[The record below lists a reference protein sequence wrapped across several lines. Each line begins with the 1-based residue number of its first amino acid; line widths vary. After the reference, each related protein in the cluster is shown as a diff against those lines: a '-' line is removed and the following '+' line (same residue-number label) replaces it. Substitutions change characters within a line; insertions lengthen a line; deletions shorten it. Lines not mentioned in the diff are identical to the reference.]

1 MKKRIIEAAVSVL
14 AVWMILA
21 GCNAAEK
28 DKETSRIQTE
38 TEGTDTVYA
47 SEETAAETD
56 METGYAGAEDA
67 ADSETASNEAENEIL
82 PEEAYRYA
90 YYDFLKEYAE
100 AGVNSGNLSEKSG
113 EVKFALA
120 YIDDDE
126 IPELL
131 LVGGYFKAIAVE
143 VYAYADD
150 AVIKLFSFNS
160 DNGSIGYV
168 ENQGYIF
175 SGRFNYTGGVERF
188 YDFYDVENGEISLIS
203 TLHVSLPDEE
213 ETWLYEA
220 DEVSI
225 DEDIFHERFKELRDE
240 REYTWINGTD
250 GTSIGDT
257 ELAQLRTGELQGL
270 FLTQEELFKKRILG
284 NCEEDESAIVWM
296 DYDDYD
302 GDGNHEMF
310 ALCGKCS
317 ESYGQKYYSGTL
329 WYVDADDCMPLRRET
344 YRMMDGKMELAPDA
358 KYLFFYMDYNFTANI
373 TEIWTVVDGRPTE
386 DRFSQMG
393 QVVYRGG
400 SDFEIWMD
408 AYDGCYWL
416 EDDLWTE
423 HTYKPYFYYYD
434 EETAGLEKYAGEI
447 ISKEAFVQLSG
458 IDLIAEI
465 EAEGYETGDIIR
477 WENDIITIN
486 YAVPPQDKPGESSTI
501 SYNNIIWDNAA
512 KDYWLKEGITLWKD
526 AGVGGSF
533 SLSVGI
539 GDGWEL
545 SREMTDEE
553 LCKLARQYYEK
564 YHDGFSPEIVE
575 VVSWEYG
582 KAVIRLYDN
591 MEDHTAT
598 YDWYTVDRKTG
609 IGENLLSEEVNLLE

>member
-1 MKKRIIEAAVSVL
+1 MKKRIIEAALPVL

-21 GCNAAEK
+21 GCN
-28 DKETSRIQTE
+28 TTE
-38 TEGTDTVYA
+38 
-47 SEETAAETD
+47 
-56 METGYAGAEDA
+56 AEDTM
-67 ADSETASNEAENEIL
+67 DSETVLNETENEIL

-100 AGVNSGNLSEKSG
+100 AGENSGNLSEKSG

-131 LVGGYFKAIAVE
+131 LVGGYFNAIAVD

-168 ENQGYIF
+168 EKQGYIF

-188 YDFYDVENGEISLIS
+188 YDFYDVENGEVSLFS
-203 TLHVSLPDEE
+203 ALHVLLPDEE
-213 ETWLYEA
+213 ENWLYEA
-220 DEVSI
+220 DDVSV
-225 DEDIFHERFKELRDE
+225 DEDTFHERFKELRGE

-270 FLTQEELFKKRILG
+270 FLTQEEIFKKRILG
-284 NCEEDESAIVWM
+284 NSEEEESSIVWM

-310 ALCGKCS
+310 ALCGKYS

-358 KYLFFYMDYNFTANI
+358 KYLFFYTDYNFTANI

-393 QVVYRGG
+393 EVVYRGG

-416 EDDLWTE
+416 EDDLWTG

-447 ISKEAFVQLSG
+447 ISKETFVQLSG

-465 EAEGYETGDIIR
+465 EAEGYEAGDIIR

-486 YAVPPQDKPGESSTI
+486 YAVPPQDEPGESSTI
-501 SYNNIIWDNAA
+501 TYDNIIWDNAA
-512 KDYWLKEGITLWKD
+512 KDYWQADAWGITSWKN
-526 AGVGGSF
+526 AGEGGSF

-564 YHDGFSPEIVE
+564 YHEGFSPEIVE
-575 VVSWEYG
+575 VVSWEYD

-598 YDWYTVDRKTG
+598 YDWYTVDRRTG

>member
-1 MKKRIIEAAVSVL
+1 MKKRIIEAAL
-14 AVWMILA
+14 PLLTVWILLA

-38 TEGTDTVYA
+38 TEGVVTECT
-47 SEETAAETD
+47 SEETTEETD
-56 METGYAGAEDA
+56 IETGYAGTKDIT
-67 ADSETASNEAENEIL
+67 DSETALNETENEIL
-82 PEEAYRYA
+82 PEEAYRYV

-100 AGVNSGNLSEKSG
+100 DDENSGNSSVKSE

-131 LVGGYFKAIAVE
+131 LIEGDFSAIALD

-150 AVIKLFSFNS
+150 AVIKLFSFHS
-160 DNGSIGYV
+160 DDGSIGYV
-168 ENQGYIF
+168 EEQGYIF
-175 SGRFNYTGGVERF
+175 SIREDFDRGVERF
-188 YDFYDVENGEISLIS
+188 YDFYAVENGEVSPVSSLHA
-203 TLHVSLPDEE
+203 LLPDEE

-220 DEVSI
+220 DEVSV
-225 DEDIFHERFKELRDE
+225 DADTFHDRFKELRGE

-270 FLTQEELFKKRILG
+270 FLTLEEGFKKKILG
-284 NCEEDESAIVWM
+284 NSKEDEPAIVWM

-329 WYVDADDCMPLRRET
+329 WYADADDCMPLRRET
-344 YRMMDGKMELAPDA
+344 YRMMDGKMEFASDA
-358 KYLFFYMDYNFTANI
+358 KYLFFYTDYNFTANI
-373 TEIWTVVDGRPTE
+373 TEIWTVADGRPAE

-393 QVVYRGG
+393 EVVYRGG
-400 SDFEIWMD
+400 SDFEIWLD

-447 ISKEAFVQLSG
+447 ISKEAFAQLSG

-486 YAVPPQDKPGESSTI
+486 YAVPPQDEPDAGSTI
-501 SYNNIIWDNAA
+501 SYRNIIWDNEV
-512 KDYWLKEGITLWKD
+512 KDYWLAEGITSWKY

-553 LCKLARQYYEK
+553 LCKRARQYYEK

-575 VVSWEYG
+575 VVSWEYD

-598 YDWYTVDRKTG
+598 YDWYIVDRRTG
-609 IGENLLSEEVNLLE
+609 IGEDLLSEEVNLLE

>member
-1 MKKRIIEAAVSVL
+1 MMKKRIIEAAVSVL

-56 METGYAGAEDA
+56 METGYAGEEDA

-100 AGVNSGNLSEKSG
+100 AGVNSGNLSGKSE

-126 IPELL
+126 IPELV

-150 AVIKLFSFNS
+150 AVIKLFTFNS

-168 ENQGYIF
+168 EKQGYIF

-284 NCEEDESAIVWM
+284 NYEEDESAIVWM

-344 YRMMDGKMELAPDA
+344 YRMMEGKMELAPGA

-373 TEIWTVVDGRPTE
+373 TEIWT
-386 DRFSQMG
+386 
-393 QVVYRGG
+393 
-400 SDFEIWMD
+400 
-408 AYDGCYWL
+408 
-416 EDDLWTE
+416 
-423 HTYKPYFYYYD
+423 
-434 EETAGLEKYAGEI
+434 
-447 ISKEAFVQLSG
+447 
-458 IDLIAEI
+458 
-465 EAEGYETGDIIR
+465 
-477 WENDIITIN
+477 
-486 YAVPPQDKPGESSTI
+486 
-501 SYNNIIWDNAA
+501 
-512 KDYWLKEGITLWKD
+512 
-526 AGVGGSF
+526 
-533 SLSVGI
+533 
-539 GDGWEL
+539 
-545 SREMTDEE
+545 
-553 LCKLARQYYEK
+553 
-564 YHDGFSPEIVE
+564 
-575 VVSWEYG
+575 
-582 KAVIRLYDN
+582 
-591 MEDHTAT
+591 
-598 YDWYTVDRKTG
+598 
-609 IGENLLSEEVNLLE
+609 

>member
-1 MKKRIIEAAVSVL
+1 MVIEMKKRIIEAAVSVL

-28 DKETSRIQTE
+28 DKETSRTQTE
-38 TEGTDTVYA
+38 TEGADTVYA
-47 SEETAAETD
+47 FEETAAETD
-56 METGYAGAEDA
+56 IETDCAEAEDA
-67 ADSETASNEAENEIL
+67 ADSETASNETENEIL
-82 PEEAYRYA
+82 PEEAY
-90 YYDFLKEYAE
+90 
-100 AGVNSGNLSEKSG
+100 
-113 EVKFALA
+113 
-120 YIDDDE
+120 
-126 IPELL
+126 
-131 LVGGYFKAIAVE
+131 
-143 VYAYADD
+143 
-150 AVIKLFSFNS
+150 
-160 DNGSIGYV
+160 
-168 ENQGYIF
+168 
-175 SGRFNYTGGVERF
+175 
-188 YDFYDVENGEISLIS
+188 
-203 TLHVSLPDEE
+203 
-213 ETWLYEA
+213 
-220 DEVSI
+220 
-225 DEDIFHERFKELRDE
+225 
-240 REYTWINGTD
+240 
-250 GTSIGDT
+250 
-257 ELAQLRTGELQGL
+257 
-270 FLTQEELFKKRILG
+270 KKRILG
-284 NCEEDESAIVWM
+284 NYEEDEAAIVWM

-310 ALCGKCS
+310 ALCGECS
-317 ESYGQKYYSGTL
+317 EEYGQKYYSGTL
-329 WYVDADDCMPLRRET
+329 WFVNANDCMPLRRET

-358 KYLFFYMDYNFTANI
+358 KYLFFYTDYNFTANI
-373 TEIWTVVDGRPTE
+373 TEIWTVADGRPAE

-393 QVVYRGG
+393 EVVYRGG
-400 SDFEIWMD
+400 SDFEIWLD

-447 ISKEAFVQLSG
+447 ISKEAFAQLSG

-465 EAEGYETGDIIR
+465 EAEGYEAGDIIR

-486 YAVPPQDKPGESSTI
+486 YAVPPQDKPGDSSTI
-501 SYNNIIWDNAA
+501 TYDNIIWDNAA
-512 KDYWLKEGITLWKD
+512 KDYWLAEGITSWKN

-533 SLSVGI
+533 RLSVGI

-553 LCKLARQYYEK
+553 LCKLAQQYYEK

-575 VVSWEYG
+575 VVSWEYD

-598 YDWYTVDRKTG
+598 YEWYTVDRKTG

>member
-28 DKETSRIQTE
+28 DKETSRTQTE
-38 TEGTDTVYA
+38 TEGADTVYA
-47 SEETAAETD
+47 FEETAAETD
-56 METGYAGAEDA
+56 IKTDCAEAEDA
-67 ADSETASNEAENEIL
+67 ADSETASNETENEIL
-82 PEEAYRYA
+82 PEEAY
-90 YYDFLKEYAE
+90 
-100 AGVNSGNLSEKSG
+100 
-113 EVKFALA
+113 
-120 YIDDDE
+120 
-126 IPELL
+126 
-131 LVGGYFKAIAVE
+131 
-143 VYAYADD
+143 
-150 AVIKLFSFNS
+150 
-160 DNGSIGYV
+160 
-168 ENQGYIF
+168 
-175 SGRFNYTGGVERF
+175 
-188 YDFYDVENGEISLIS
+188 
-203 TLHVSLPDEE
+203 
-213 ETWLYEA
+213 
-220 DEVSI
+220 
-225 DEDIFHERFKELRDE
+225 
-240 REYTWINGTD
+240 
-250 GTSIGDT
+250 
-257 ELAQLRTGELQGL
+257 
-270 FLTQEELFKKRILG
+270 KKRILG
-284 NCEEDESAIVWM
+284 NYEEDEAAIVWM

-373 TEIWTVVDGRPTE
+373 TEIWTVVDGKPTE

-393 QVVYRGG
+393 EVRYRGG

-408 AYDGCYWL
+408 AYDWFYEL
-416 EDDLWTE
+416 EDELWSG

-434 EETAGLEKYAGEI
+434 EKTAGLEKYAGEI
-447 ISKEAFVQLSG
+447 ISKDAFVQLSG

-465 EAEGYETGDIIR
+465 EAEGYEVGDIIK

-486 YAVPPQDKPGESSTI
+486 YEIPPQDKPGYIKEIT
-501 SYNNIIWDNAA
+501 YDNIIWDNAA
-512 KDYWLKEGITLWKD
+512 KDYWLAGGKTSWKN

-545 SREMTDEE
+545 SKEMTDEE

-564 YHDGFSPEIVE
+564 HHDGFSPEIVE

-582 KAVIRLYDN
+582 NAVIRLYDN

-598 YDWYTVDRKTG
+598 YEWYTVDRRTG
-609 IGENLLSEEVNLLE
+609 IGENFLSEEVNLLE